1 MRESIYKIIA
11 TIDNDISIKTKGM
24 NKISLFNGLGALPI
38 FYFLMYQLTKK
49 KCYIDEIHKSLE
61 RIIGIL
67 NSSDFSHTYCDG
79 LIGIAQMFHYI
90 KNKKILSDEYYKE
103 IEDSLIYIDKTV
115 VDISLIS
122 TNDFVDT
129 DFLHGSFGAAF
140 YLNQRLSEN
149 QDRNFRHKVV
159 QLFEKLSTLVLED
172 IKKTENVSD
181 LLIYDKDTHRTN
193 CGLAHGNISHIIIFS
208 KFVDNFPKNDLVK
221 DALTKSVECLLSF
234 ETENKNVYSQF
245 PSIAINK
252 LTAQYDVP
260 LGWCYGDQSIS
271 LGLYKASI
279 VLNDECIKKK
289 AFNLA
294 YKNLE
299 RNTIY
304 KVFPSLKYDACFCH
318 GLSSVAYIY
327 KKWFLITKD
336 LVFYNEYEKFIENI
350 INHGIN
356 DDGVKGYQK
365 YIGKSKY
372 ADAVGFLDGTI
383 GIGIVLIDYLLD
395 HDTGWDNFFLLDI
408 NN

>member
-1 MRESIYKIIA
+1 MRESIYNKIR
-11 TIDNDISIKTKGM
+11 TIDNDISIKTSNM

-38 FYFLMYQLTKK
+38 FYFLMYELTKK
-49 KCYIDEIHKSLE
+49 TYYIDKIHKSLE
-61 RIIGIL
+61 RIIEIL

-103 IEDSLIYIDKTV
+103 IEDSLIYIDKAII
-115 VDISLIS
+115 DISLIS

-149 QDRNFRHKVV
+149 QDVNFRNQVI
-159 QLFEKLSTLVLED
+159 QLFERLSTLVLED
-172 IKKTENVSD
+172 IKKTESVSE
-181 LLIYDKDTHRTN
+181 LLNYDKDTHRTN

-208 KFVDNFPKNDLVK
+208 KFIDNFPKNHLVK
-221 DALTKSVECLLSF
+221 EALLKSVECLLSF
-234 ETENKNVYSQF
+234 EKENENGYSQF

-252 LTAQYDVP
+252 LTAQYEVP

-271 LGLYKASI
+271 LGLHKASI
-279 VLNDECIKKK
+279 VLNDESIKKK
-289 AFNLA
+289 ALNLA
-294 YKNLE
+294 YKNLA
-299 RNTIY
+299 RNIIE
-304 KVFPSLKYDACFCH
+304 KVFPTLKYDACFCH
-318 GLSSVAYIY
+318 GLSSVAYIH
-327 KKWFLITKD
+327 KKWYMISKD
-336 LVFYNEYEKFIENI
+336 IAFYKEYEKYIEYI
-350 INHGIN
+350 IHYGIN
-356 DDGVKGYQK
+356 DEEVKGYQK

-372 ADAVGFLDGTI
+372 ADAIGFLDGTI

-395 HDTGWDNFFLLDI
+395 LDTGWDNFFLLDI